1 MYFNLSILYEFNKF
15 REEKGSQNSSSGVSE
30 CYTETHM
37 KDEEVEV
44 NKKITTLVNLLKIAL
59 IRNNPIS

>member
-1 MYFNLSILYEFNKF
+1 
-15 REEKGSQNSSSGVSE
+15 
-30 CYTETHM
+30 M